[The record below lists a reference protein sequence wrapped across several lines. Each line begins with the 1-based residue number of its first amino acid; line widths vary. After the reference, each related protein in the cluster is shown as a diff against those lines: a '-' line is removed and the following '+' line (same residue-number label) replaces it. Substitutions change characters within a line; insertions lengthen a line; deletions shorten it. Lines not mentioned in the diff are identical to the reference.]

1 MENKKMDCISLLRML
16 SVFSIISC
24 HIMQFYNNELAWWFN
39 TGVQVF
45 LLISGFLY
53 SQKNIKVKEFYK
65 KNITKILFDYYIY
78 LFIILFVY
86 FLFERNYLNL
96 SGIIRAVI
104 GKGGGIK
111 GLEHMWFI
119 STIIICYFLTPF
131 LQKLKNEIK
140 NKFFLFISFFILIL
154 CIEPSPYFPGT
165 WINCYIIGYLFGIFS
180 FNEKYKTIFNKISFF
195 ILIVGII
202 TNIFQIYLQYSLNIR
217 YETKIEFLL
226 YRYNKILLALVILIV
241 FVNHLKKYKSKNK
254 LIQYIYI
261 YMDKYSYDIYL
272 THHIYILGP
281 FSILNFSAFKGKILG
296 IVIVFLLSTSSGV
309 VLSIL
314 CEKIK
319 LFFKLFKKGVK

>member
-1 MENKKMDCISLLRML
+1 MDCISLLRML

-24 HIMQFYNNELAWWFN
+24 HIMQFYNSELAWWFN

-53 SQKNIKVKEFYK
+53 SQKNIKIKEFYK
-65 KNITKILFDYYIY
+65 KNIVKILFDYYVY
-78 LFIILFVY
+78 LFIILFIY
-86 FLFERNYLNL
+86 LLFKRNYLNL
-96 SGIIRAVI
+96 SGIIRAII

-140 NKFFLFISFFILIL
+140 NKFFLFISFLILML

-165 WINCYIIGYLFGIFS
+165 WINCYIIGYLFGTFS

-202 TNIFQIYLQYSLNIR
+202 TNIFQIYLQYFLNIR

-226 YRYNKILLALVILIV
+226 YRYNKIFLALGIFIV
-241 FVNHLKKYKSKNK
+241 FIIYLKRYKSKN
-254 LIQYIYI
+254 QYIKNLYK
-261 YMDKYSYDIYL
+261 YMNKYSYDIYL

-281 FSILNFSAFKGKILG
+281 FSILNFSIFKEKMLG
-296 IVIVFLLSTSSGV
+296 VITVFFLSISSGII
-309 VLSIL
+309 LNIL

-319 LFFKLFKKGVK
+319 LFFKLFKKE